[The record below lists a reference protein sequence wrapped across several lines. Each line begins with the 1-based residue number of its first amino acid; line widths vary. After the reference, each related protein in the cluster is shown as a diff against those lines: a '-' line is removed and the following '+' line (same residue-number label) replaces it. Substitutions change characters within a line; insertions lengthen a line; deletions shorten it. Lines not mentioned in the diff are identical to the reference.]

1 MSNQNRQSQ
10 NQAPEMSREELETKI
25 ARVLRWVMI
34 VFFFIVTVFPFYWM
48 LNLSFRPEQDVQ
60 TNPTRLFP
68 TWNNIQ
74 TTLHP
79 IRCWI
84 QYGRDEPYTQ
94 QEMVNNLM
102 QNESSPALMN
112 EYGLSLLVIV
122 PETLPT
128 TYSVVAE
135 EDLTS
140 EQSSN
145 VIDNAENVPEG
156 FVLVENVPEQPQT
169 QYIAIPSD
177 EVTEEQQ
184 AYVTEYD
191 RLPQSDTRAILNANN
206 AIAAGIVSQ
215 TDEAALLERLNLTQV
230 EENCINVFNQS
241 SFTIVLVEQGF
252 PPFIFNS
259 LLLALLTVS
268 LTLLLAIPGAYAIT
282 RLRFLGRNMM
292 SWGILLIYMFP
303 AIVLAIPLFVVF
315 TQTGLRDTIEGLVVV
330 YMSGTLPVA
339 LYMLRS
345 YFMTIPL
352 DLEEAALIDGCTE
365 FETIWRITIPLAM
378 PAIASVALYTF
389 MIAWNEFLYAFLFL
403 VAEPQEKWTL
413 PLGLQ
418 RLDSQEVPVTALMA
432 GSLIVSIPI
441 IVIFFF
447 FERFLTRGLTAGA
460 VKG

>member
-1 MSNQNRQSQ
+1 MNNRSQREFSQEEFESN
-10 NQAPEMSREELETKI
+10 L
-25 ARVLRWVMI
+25 ARGARWIMI
-34 VFFFIVTVFPFYWM
+34 VFFTIVTVFPFYWM
-48 LNLSFRPEQDVQ
+48 VNLSFRPEQDIQ
-60 TNPTRLFP
+60 TNPTKLAP
-68 TWNNIQ
+68 SAEDIQ

-79 IRCWI
+79 IGCWLR
-84 QYGRDEPYTQ
+84 YGRDEAYTSE
-94 QEMVNNLM
+94 EMVGDM
-102 QNESSPALMN
+102 VENEPVTALMS
-112 EYGLSLLVIV
+112 EYGLSLLVIE

-128 TYSVVAE
+128 TYSLVAE
-135 EDLTS
+135 DELTDA
-140 EQSSN
+140 QARN
-145 VIDNAENVPEG
+145 VIADAENVPEG
-156 FVLVENVPEQPQT
+156 FALVQDVPEQPEVE
-169 QYIAIPSD
+169 YLAMPASD
-177 EVTEEQQ
+177 ITNEQE
-184 AYVTEYD
+184 AFITEYD
-191 RLPQSDTRAILNANN
+191 RLPQSEPLVILGANN
-206 AIAAGIVSQ
+206 AVAAGIVAQTTEDELLARQNLSQ
-215 TDEAALLERLNLTQV
+215 VPEV
-230 EENCINVFNQS
+230 CVNVFNQS

-252 PPFIFNS
+252 PPFIWNS

-282 RLRFLGRNMM
+282 RLRYLGRNAM

-315 TQTGLRDTIEGLVVV
+315 TRTGLRETLEGLVII

-345 YFMTIPL
+345 YFMTIPP

-365 FETIWRITIPLAM
+365 FETIWRVTIPLAM

-403 VAEPQEKWTL
+403 VGDQDRWTL

-418 RLDSQEVPVTALMA
+418 RLDSQEVPVSALMA
-432 GSLIVSIPI
+432 GSLIISVPI

-447 FERFLTRGLTAGA
+447 FERFLTQGLTAGA